1 MQLGDP
7 VKSRYID
14 KSTSKIDRTNDLPMY
29 MTPTT
34 TDVPMSAENDA
45 DIKVKNCLFK

>member
-14 KSTSKIDRTNDLPMY
+14 KSTSKID
-29 MTPTT
+29 
-34 TDVPMSAENDA
+34 VWENGRPKIRLVDIFDA
-45 DIKVKNCLFK
+45 T